1 MPRPGFVYILAS
13 KPNGTLYVGS
23 TTDLARRINE
33 HRRGEGSTF
42 VAEHSVTR
50 LVYAE
55 RHDAVRD
62 AVERE
67 RRVKK
72 WNRAWKLRLIRE
84 QNPTWRDLSADFER
98 QPGEAV
104 PIGARRMDPRL
115 RGDDSL
121 EDGRQTETRDP
132 ARLDG
137 PVTEAGGAESTV
149 RRLWSVVPTLVA
161 ALLALALGA
170 CGEEPAE
177 SQLANEGPEALVA
190 LAVEVAAPEDGD
202 SLGAVRSTFQ
212 ADAAGAAWY
221 DALAAPGRDPA
232 MGLTVG
238 GRTALHSWRWW
249 SDADSVALGPADRV
263 RGIARPDVAVR
274 SYMER
279 DTLGLVAKLLAQ
291 VQGDRPSRLSERV
304 TLLDGTGD
312 GQAALLV
319 EVADSVGV
327 VGFRPVRSE
336 LRAAGEYRVRDVG
349 GALAFAAAAAIP
361 PDTTVTPTGPIWTA
375 VASEGGEVRSTSA
388 AADVPEGGRDQA
400 FRLGEVTLQTP
411 GALAVATGATAEA
424 AAAAA
429 RLALRNG
436 AARREARSQRLAEVV
451 EGVVFDTEDETMDVA
466 MRWATATL
474 ASLVVRDSARVS
486 VLPGLPGAEPATYPT
501 AARLVG
507 ALLDTGQWETARAFL
522 TTYGDAQVFDRRF
535 DLLGRAPDLVRLGDD
550 AEDNEDVFATA
561 DGTPLFLAA
570 AGDYVR
576 TTGDRSLVSGGPNF
590 WFKTVFALRGIYEP
604 DTRNGS
610 AMDTL
615 GFLVA
620 RGPRGTWLEGDPER
634 GGIERRGAIAEGQGA
649 LYRSL
654 RTATQFARIMGVSQ
668 RSSATWYAD
677 TAAVLLRDFDRRFVR
692 DGLVADRVE
701 IGRPAADLRPGG
713 LLALA
718 ELDGLPAEARAQY
731 ARALAERLVFP
742 YGVASL
748 AQTDSTFHPFLEAPE
763 FYTPESART
772 NGAVWTWLAGPVATL
787 MAETGG
793 AAPAAALVQSQAE
806 LLLDAGAV
814 GAIPELVAGH
824 PRSAEGAPEVG
835 GAPVN
840 PWSLAGFIE
849 GTMKGLVGVRYPS
862 ADTLLLAPRLPEA
875 WGQTTVRFRLGEG
888 AVSLRLS
895 SGADGVEAAV
905 EPSGSLPETATLVLE
920 GGGRRVAVP
929 LASVQGDTLVT
940 PREAFT
946 VAVTSGGA
954 TVDGEDA
961 PSTAVATPSGA
972 WDGFAFAEPDLRD
985 EYPVMRAVESQR
997 ALGDDQILRDNP
1009 SASVALTQTDPQ
1021 GDDWGATSTFTYPEG
1036 VEAGVLD
1043 ATYME
1048 VARDDSTTYF
1058 RAEFVG
1064 LADPGQT
1071 MVAIAIDTEEGG
1083 AQTVGRGADYDFPE
1097 DGGYEYVIFVG
1108 DGLLALD
1115 AAGREVGRLG
1125 SGSAFDPE
1133 TGALQFALPN
1143 FVVPSLGRAR
1153 VTMLVGALESD
1164 GGVGSFRR
1172 VEREASEETGGGR
1185 VDTRSPNVYDVVVG
1199 RSR

>member
-1 MPRPGFVYILAS
+1 MSRHGSTLRVPSFPLMSLRPVLPVVAILA
-13 KPNGTLYVGS
+13 V
-23 TTDLARRINE
+23 
-33 HRRGEGSTF
+33 
-42 VAEHSVTR
+42 
-50 LVYAE
+50 
-55 RHDAVRD
+55 
-62 AVERE
+62 
-67 RRVKK
+67 
-72 WNRAWKLRLIRE
+72 
-84 QNPTWRDLSADFER
+84 
-98 QPGEAV
+98 
-104 PIGARRMDPRL
+104 
-115 RGDDSL
+115 
-121 EDGRQTETRDP
+121 
-132 ARLDG
+132 
-137 PVTEAGGAESTV
+137 
-149 RRLWSVVPTLVA
+149 
-161 ALLALALGA
+161 ALGA

-177 SQLANEGPEALVA
+177 SQLASEGPPSLVA
-190 LAVEVAAPEDGD
+190 LAVEVAAPEAAD
-202 SLGAVRSTFQ
+202 SLGTVRSTFQ

-232 MGLTVG
+232 MGLTAG
-238 GRTALHSWRWW
+238 GRTVLHSWRWW
-249 SDADSVALGPADRV
+249 SDADSVALGPADRI

-274 SYMER
+274 SYMQR
-279 DTLGLVAKLLAQ
+279 DTSGLVARVLSQ
-291 VQGDRPSRLSERV
+291 IQGDRPARLSERV

-361 PDTTVTPTGPIWTA
+361 TDTTVTPTGPIWTA
-375 VASEGGEVRSTSA
+375 VASGEGEVRSTSA

-400 FRLGEVTLQTP
+400 FRLGEITLRTP

-429 RLALRNG
+429 RLALREG
-436 AARREARSQRLAEVV
+436 SARREARSQRLAEVV
-451 EGVVFDTEDETMDVA
+451 ESVVFDTEDETMDVA
-466 MRWATATL
+466 FRWATATL

-550 AEDNEDVFATA
+550 EDDDVFATA

-620 RGPRGTWLEGDPER
+620 KGRRGTWLEGDPER
-634 GGIERRGAIAEGQGA
+634 GGIERRGAVAEGQGA

-701 IGRPAADLRPGG
+701 IGRAAEDLRPGG

-718 ELDGLPAEARAQY
+718 ELDGLPAEARARY
-731 ARALAERLVFP
+731 ARTLAERLVFP

-748 AQTDSTFHPFLEAPE
+748 AQTDSTFHPYLDAPE
-763 FYTPESART
+763 FYTPESARS

-793 AAPAAALVQSQAE
+793 AAPAAELIQSQAE

-824 PRSAEGAPEVG
+824 PRSAEAAPEVG

-840 PWSLAGFIE
+840 PWSLAGFIQ
-849 GTMKGLVGVRYPS
+849 GTMEGLVGLRYPS
-862 ADTLLLAPRLPEA
+862 ADTLALAPKLPEA
-875 WGQTTVRFRLGEG
+875 WGETTVRFRLGDG
-888 AVSLRLS
+888 AVALRLA
-895 SGADGVEAAV
+895 SGADGVEARV
-905 EPSGSLPETATLVLE
+905 EPSGSLPEAATLVLE

-929 LASVQGDTLVT
+929 LARVVGDTLVT

-946 VAVTSGGA
+946 VSVSSGGA

-961 PSTAVATPSGA
+961 PSSAVADLSGA
-972 WDGFAFAEPDLRD
+972 WEGFAFAEPELRD

-997 ALGDDQILRDNP
+997 ALGDGQILRDNP
-1009 SASVALTQTDPQ
+1009 TASVSLTQTDPQ
-1021 GDDWGATSTFTYPEG
+1021 GDDWGATSTFVYPEG

-1043 ATYME
+1043 ATYLE
-1048 VARDDSTTYF
+1048 IARDDSTTYF

-1064 LADPGQT
+1064 LADPGRT
-1071 MVAIAIDTEEGG
+1071 IVAFALDLEEGG
-1083 AQTVGRGADYDFPE
+1083 AETVGRGAEYDFPD

-1108 DGLLALD
+1108 DGLLAED

-1125 SGSAFDPE
+1125 SGTAFDPA
-1133 TGALQFALPN
+1133 TGSLQFALPH

-1153 VTMLVGALESD
+1153 VTMLVGALDPD

-1172 VEREASEETGGGR
+1172 VEREASDETGGGR

-1199 RSR
+1199 RTR

>member
-1 MPRPGFVYILAS
+1 MQPSRRP
-13 KPNGTLYVGS
+13 
-23 TTDLARRINE
+23 
-33 HRRGEGSTF
+33 
-42 VAEHSVTR
+42 
-50 LVYAE
+50 
-55 RHDAVRD
+55 
-62 AVERE
+62 
-67 RRVKK
+67 
-72 WNRAWKLRLIRE
+72 
-84 QNPTWRDLSADFER
+84 WR
-98 QPGEAV
+98 
-104 PIGARRMDPRL
+104 
-115 RGDDSL
+115 
-121 EDGRQTETRDP
+121 
-132 ARLDG
+132 
-137 PVTEAGGAESTV
+137 PV
-149 RRLWSVVPTLVA
+149 LA
-161 ALLALALGA
+161 ALLLAVGLGA

-177 SQLANEGPEALVA
+177 SQLATEGPEALVA
-190 LAVEVAAPEDGD
+190 LAVEVEAPAEGD

-238 GRTALHSWRWW
+238 ERTALHSWRWW
-249 SDADSVALGPADRV
+249 SDADSVALGPADRI

-274 SYMER
+274 SYMQR
-279 DTLGLVAKLLAQ
+279 DTSGLVARVLSQ
-291 VQGDRPSRLSERV
+291 IQGDRPARLSERV

-336 LRAAGEYRVRDVG
+336 LRAAGEYRIQDVG
-349 GALAFAAAAAIP
+349 GALAFAAAGAIP
-361 PDTTVTPTGPIWTA
+361 TDTATVPTGAIWTA
-375 VASEGGEVRSTSA
+375 VASDDGEVRSTSA
-388 AADVPEGGRDQA
+388 AADVPEGRDQA
-400 FRLGEVTLQTP
+400 FRLGEITLRTP
-411 GALAVATGATAEA
+411 GALAIATGATAEA
-424 AAAAA
+424 AAEAA
-429 RLALRNG
+429 RLVLRTG
-436 AARREARSQRLAEVV
+436 DARRRARSERLAEVV
-451 EGVVFDTEDETMDVA
+451 EAVVFDTEDETMDTA
-466 MRWATATL
+466 FRWAAATL
-474 ASLVVRDSARVS
+474 SSLVVRDSARVS

-507 ALLDTGQWETARAFL
+507 AFLDTGQWETARAFL

-550 AEDNEDVFATA
+550 EDDVFATA

-610 AMDTL
+610 AMDSL

-620 RGPRGTWLEGDPER
+620 KGRRGTWLEGDPER
-634 GGIERRGAIAEGQGA
+634 GGIERRGAVAEGQGA

-677 TAAVLLRDFDRRFVR
+677 TAAVLVRDFDRRFVR
-692 DGLVADRVE
+692 DGLVADRVDVR
-701 IGRPAADLRPGG
+701 GASADLRPGG

-718 ELDGLPAEARAQY
+718 ELDGLPAEARARY
-731 ARALAERLVFP
+731 ARALAERLVFR

-748 AQTDSTFHPFLEAPE
+748 AQTDSTFHPFLNAPE

-793 AAPAAALVQSQAE
+793 AAPAAELVQSQAE

-824 PRSAEGAPEVG
+824 PRSAEAPPEVG

-849 GTMKGLVGVRYPS
+849 GTIEGLVGVRYVS
-862 ADTLLLAPRLPEA
+862 ADTLALAPRLPEA
-875 WGQTTVRFRLGEG
+875 WGATTVRLRLGGG
-888 AVSLRLS
+888 AVALRLA
-895 SGADGVEAAV
+895 SGVDGVEAQV
-905 EPSGSLPETATLVLE
+905 EPSGDLPEGATLLLE
-920 GGGRRVAVP
+920 GGGRRVAMP
-929 LASVQGDTLVT
+929 LATVQGDTLVT
-940 PREAFT
+940 PRESFT
-946 VAVTSGGA
+946 VSVTSGGA
-954 TVDGEDA
+954 TVDGEEA
-961 PSTAVATPSGA
+961 PSSAVASTASV
-972 WDGFAFAEPDLRD
+972 WEGFAFAEPELRD
-985 EYPVMRAVESQR
+985 EYPVMRAVENQR
-997 ALGDDQILRDNP
+997 ALGDNQILRDNP
-1009 SASVALTQTDPQ
+1009 SASVSLTQTDPQ

-1036 VEAGVLD
+1036 VEPGVLD

-1071 MVAIAIDTEEGG
+1071 IVAFAIDLEEGG
-1083 AQTVGRGADYDFPE
+1083 ARTVGRGADYDFPE
-1097 DGGYEYVIFVG
+1097 EGGYEYVIFVG
-1108 DGLLALD
+1108 DGLMALD

-1125 SGSAFDPE
+1125 SGTVFDPE
-1133 TGALQFALPN
+1133 TGSLQFALPT
-1143 FVVPSLGRAR
+1143 FVVPSLGRSR
-1153 VTMLVGALESD
+1153 VTMLVGALEPD

-1199 RSR
+1199 RTR